1 MNLIAEHQL
10 RNTQADAVQ
19 LEPWI
24 QSFAEAANLS
34 ANARQAFDLA
44 LVEWVTNIISYGFP
58 DGGDHLIRL
67 RFLADRHS
75 ASVEVSDDG
84 VAFDPLAVPAVDTQA
99 PLDGRPI
106 GGLGIH
112 LIRRLMEQVEY
123 SRTDGRNVLKLRRSI
138 L

>member
-10 RNTQADAVQ
+10 RNTQADAAQ

-24 QSFAEAANLS
+24 RSFAAAANLS

-44 LVEWVTNIISYGFP
+44 LAEWVTNIISYGFP
-58 DGGDHLIRL
+58 DDREHLIRL
-67 RFLADRHS
+67 RFLADGDS
-75 ASVEVSDDG
+75 ASVEVVDDG
-84 VAFDPLAVPAVDTQA
+84 VAFNPLTVPPVDTQT
-99 PLDGRPI
+99 PLEGRAI

-112 LIRRLMEQVEY
+112 LIRRLMDQVEY
-123 SRTDGRNVLKLRRSI
+123 SRTEGRNVLKLRRRI

>member
-24 QSFAEAANLS
+24 RSFAEAANLS

-58 DGGDHLIRL
+58 DGREHLIRL
-67 RFLADRHS
+67 RFLADRS
-75 ASVEVSDDG
+75 FALVEVTDDG
-84 VAFDPLAVPAVDTQA
+84 VAFDPLAVPPVDTQA
-99 PLDGRPI
+99 PLEDRPI

-112 LIRRLMEQVEY
+112 LIRRLMDQVEY